1 MAGRVARSLAD
12 ARRRDPRMRSEAF
25 DAQGQSGVA
34 DDRRVDRAGEAFRF
48 EAENARAGIEV
59 VADYRREPVSVRVR
73 ATADRTA
80 RCARGWP

>member
-1 MAGRVARSLAD
+1 
-12 ARRRDPRMRSEAF
+12 MRSEAF

-59 VADYRREPVSVRVR
+59 VADYRR
-73 ATADRTA
+73 DRSNRPTY
-80 RCARGWP
+80 RWTRGIH